1 MTHLGAA
8 QKAAQAHGFGVSAL
22 PQSNAL
28 LSSLLDLS
36 SLSPLLALLRNA
48 RTEHEKSQQSSLQPC
63 RSWWTASVTRLRR
76 ATAAAASVLRWFAGF
91 CGFRFCAQKIKS
103 DVTFFGSSYHF

>member
-36 SLSPLLALLRNA
+36 SLSPLLALSRNA
-48 RTEHEKSQQSSLQPC
+48 RAERETRQKASLQLC

-76 ATAAAASVLRWFAGF
+76 
-91 CGFRFCAQKIKS
+91 CYCCCCFCASLVRRFFVAFVFVHKKKH
-103 DVTFFGSSYHF
+103 DVTFFGSS